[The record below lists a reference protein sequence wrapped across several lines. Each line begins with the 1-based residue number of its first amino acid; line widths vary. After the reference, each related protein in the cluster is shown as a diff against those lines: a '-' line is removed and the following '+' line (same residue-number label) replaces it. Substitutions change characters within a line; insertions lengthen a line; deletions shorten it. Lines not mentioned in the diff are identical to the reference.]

1 MRNKKGE
8 EQWQRVYVQHVNAYP
23 HKLVSFVK
31 PIDGRARST
40 AQRLNQ
46 VNLQDNSTEGI
57 MSEKARKR
65 IEVALYWLLLK
76 AKVKKVWC
84 NDSGTMFS
92 FKVNF
97 ITLTLPATQEHSDEE
112 IKSVVLKSF
121 IDKCV
126 RSHGLVNYI
135 WRAEAQANGNIHF
148 HLTTDVFIHYKKIQQ
163 MWNDSCELLGYV
175 SRFES
180 KWKHRD
186 PNSTDVHS
194 VKHVK
199 NIARYLSKYISKHR
213 EFVCIGELRKSGDEV
228 REVLYG
234 SREYRSE
241 APEQKKGKVIGHVLG
256 GRVRRVTGRLWFC
269 SRSLSRCQPI
279 RLNDEMHD
287 LKPISD
293 LIQSGDLN
301 EWRGQHVV
309 IHYGD
314 VVSRSEIYC
323 KELYKEFM
331 KVKNA

>member
-1 MRNKKGE
+1 
-8 EQWQRVYVQHVNAYP
+8 VQHVNVYP
-23 HKLVSFVK
+23 HKLVSYVQ
-31 PIDGRARST
+31 PIEGRERSH
-40 AQRLNQ
+40 AQRANH

-65 IEVALYWLLLK
+65 IEVALYWLLFK
-76 AKVKKVWC
+76 AKKKKVWC

-97 ITLTLPATQEHSDEE
+97 ITLTLPAEQIHSDEE

-180 KWKHRD
+180 KWKHRK

-199 NIARYLSKYISKHR
+199 NLARYISKYISKHR
-213 EFVCIGELRKSGDEV
+213 EFVCIGELRQSGDEV

-241 APEQKKGKVIGHVLG
+241 APEKKKGKVIGHVLG
-256 GRVRRVTGRLWFC
+256 GRVRRITGRLWFC
-269 SRSLSRCQPI
+269 SRSLSSCKP
-279 RLNDEMHD
+279 LKFNDCDHE
-287 LKPISD
+287 LKPLSD
-293 LIQSGDLN
+293 IIQSGMLK
-301 EWRGQHVV
+301 EWRSEHVV
-309 IHYGD
+309 MHYGD
-314 VVSRSEIYC
+314 VVEASRLHGYSIY
-323 KELYKEFM
+323 KELM
-331 KVKNA
+331 KVKEGGSFN

>member
-1 MRNKKGE
+1 M
-8 EQWQRVYVQHVNAYP
+8 QCVNAYP
-23 HKLVSFVK
+23 HKLVSFVQ
-31 PIDGRARST
+31 PIDGRERSA

-46 VNLQDNSTEGI
+46 VNLKDNSTEGI
-57 MSEKARKR
+57 ISEKARKR

-84 NDSGTMFS
+84 NDEGKMFT
-92 FKVNF
+92 FKINF
-97 ITLTLPATQEHSDEE
+97 ITLTLPTTQEHSDEE

-121 IDKCV
+121 IDKCS

-186 PNSTDVHS
+186 PPSTSVES

-213 EFVCIGELRKSGDEV
+213 EFVCIGELRQFKGEV

-234 SREYRSE
+234 SKQYRKE
-241 APEQKKGKVIGHVLG
+241 APEKKEGKVIGSVLG

-279 RLNDEMHD
+279 RLNDEMHE
-287 LKPISD
+287 LKPITD
-293 LIQSGDLN
+293 LIQSGELK
-301 EWRGQHVV
+301 EWRGEHVV

-314 VVSRSEIYC
+314 VVGRSEIYC

-331 KVKNA
+331 KVKNE